1 MSKAI
6 DKEAIEERIHT
17 VSCIIKALMDAGA
30 RIDHVMKY
38 KGEKE
43 CLLKILDGD
52 YDCNN

>member
-1 MSKAI
+1 MSKMI

-43 CLLKILDGD
+43 CLLEMSEGK
-52 YDCNN
+52 YDCND